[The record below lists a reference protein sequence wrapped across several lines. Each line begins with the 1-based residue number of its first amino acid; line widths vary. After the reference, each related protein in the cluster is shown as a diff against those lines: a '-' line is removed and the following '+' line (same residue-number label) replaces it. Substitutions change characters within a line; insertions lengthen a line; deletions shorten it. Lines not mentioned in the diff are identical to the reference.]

1 MRCPSGQAKTYSRAS
16 LLPAARDPISQAHG
30 FIVPFP
36 VNRDLKGI
44 AQLLL
49 LSPGDIP
56 LLPFSKWLVGTRVSL
71 PLGCSVG
78 FVFDSSVTTPSCPPT
93 SQDEYEDHPG
103 VVGKRQEVQR
113 AGPHL

>member
-1 MRCPSGQAKTYSRAS
+1 MRCPSGQARTYSGAS

-30 FIVPFP
+30 FVVPFP

-56 LLPFSKWLVGTRVSL
+56 LLPFSKWLVGTECHF
-71 PLGCSVG
+71 PLGARLVSCSIQV
-78 FVFDSSVTTPSCPPT
+78 
-93 SQDEYEDHPG
+93 SQPH
-103 VVGKRQEVQR
+103 R
-113 AGPHL
+113 AHQHLRMSMRITLG